1 MKTYYKINEISK
13 LYNIGQDSL
22 RYYEELGILHP
33 MRDKTTT
40 ASIPPVIFIV

>member
-22 RYYEELGILHP
+22 RRGKYENIL
-33 MRDKTTT
+33 
-40 ASIPPVIFIV
+40 